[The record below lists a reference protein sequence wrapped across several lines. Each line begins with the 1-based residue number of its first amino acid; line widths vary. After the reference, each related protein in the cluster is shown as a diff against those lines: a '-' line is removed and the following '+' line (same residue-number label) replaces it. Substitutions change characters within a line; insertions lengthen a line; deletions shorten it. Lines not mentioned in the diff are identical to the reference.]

1 MFAGRH
7 RGNVRSRI
15 TPVMTLEARD
25 RLAYML
31 GTNRIVVIG
40 VEAAH
45 LLQAHCAFILI
56 PYV

>member
-15 TPVMTLEARD
+15 TPVVTLETRN

-31 GTNRIVVIG
+31 PTNRIVVIG
-40 VEAAH
+40 WEAAH
-45 LLQAHCAFILI
+45 LLQAHCEFILI